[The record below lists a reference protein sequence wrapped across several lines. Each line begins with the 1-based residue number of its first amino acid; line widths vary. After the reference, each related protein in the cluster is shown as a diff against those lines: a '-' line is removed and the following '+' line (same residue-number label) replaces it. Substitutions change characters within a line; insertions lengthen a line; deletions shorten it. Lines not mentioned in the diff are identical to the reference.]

1 MPTSKKNELT
11 YITLRVKRPMSSEE
25 LKMIG
30 EIKDTATRI
39 WEIER
44 QSLLFEIAVLA
55 GDKSRAITLLRKMLR
70 SPKLIIE
77 SRNGVPKNVQK
88 VPAAKRKKRRL

>member
-1 MPTSKKNELT
+1 
-11 YITLRVKRPMSSEE
+11 
-25 LKMIG
+25 MIG
-30 EIKDTATRI
+30 EIKDSATRA

-55 GDKSRAITLLRKMLR
+55 GDKNKAILLLRKMLR

-77 SRNGVPKNVQK
+77 LRNGVPRNVAK
-88 VPAAKRKKRRL
+88 IPPTKRKEGRV

>member
-1 MPTSKKNELT
+1 
-11 YITLRVKRPMSSEE
+11 
-25 LKMIG
+25 MIG
-30 EIKDTATRI
+30 EIKDLATRQ

-55 GDKSRAITLLRKMLR
+55 GDKSRAILLLRKMLR

-77 SRNGVPKNVQK
+77 LRNGVPKNVAK
-88 VPAAKRKKRRL
+88 IPATKSTKRRL